1 MIFGRK
7 KRNAQAAAAEVAVD
21 EAVEP
26 SQEVAEPTQEA
37 EAVAAPAPTEQ
48 LSEAET
54 KAGQWDAAFDRDA
67 GPFDIEEVDLEA
79 DEHEVSRLDLGSMV
93 ITPFPGMTMQLQV
106 NRESERIQSIL
117 VGDGASGLEVA
128 VFAGP
133 AKSSM
138 APEIRQEVIKATQQQ
153 KGQIAL
159 VNGPFGTEIR
169 RAVPVTDPEGKTA
182 MHVSR
187 TWLVSGPGWTLRGVL
202 LGKATFEP
210 QNEEA
215 QIALNEFFSNIVV
228 RRGTAP
234 AAPGSLL
241 NMTMPQ
247 AEG

>member
-7 KRNAQAAAAEVAVD
+7 KSKAKAEAAAAAVEEAVATTPEAAEVAP
-21 EAVEP
+21 EP
-26 SQEVAEPTQEA
+26 A
-37 EAVAAPAPTEQ
+37 EQ

-54 KAGQWDAAFDRDA
+54 KAREWDAAFDREA
-67 GPFDIEEVDLEA
+67 GPFDIGEVDLEA
-79 DEHEVSRLDLGSMV
+79 DEHEVKRIDLGSLV

-106 NRESERIQSIL
+106 NRESNQVQSIL

-138 APEIRQEVIKATQQQ
+138 AGEIREEVIKATQQQ

-169 RAVPVTDPEGKTA
+169 RAVPVTDQEGKAAT
-182 MHVSR
+182 HVSR
-187 TWLVSGPGWTLRGVL
+187 TWLVSGPGWLLRGVL

-215 QIALNEFFSNIVV
+215 QLALLEFFSNLVV
-228 RRGTAP
+228 RRDSAP

-241 NMTMPQ
+241 TMTVPQ